1 MALFDTKPK
10 SKPESNG
17 NPFIQPG
24 QYTDEELPIAS
35 KIQQRR
41 LQMLIHS
48 KLYYDMNTNL
58 IPDRQFDEWGQEL
71 VKLQKEYPNIAK
83 RICYAEAFKGWDA
96 STGAFLPLQD
106 EWVCRKATQLLAIAN
121 KKGVIDNI
129 EYTKVQQSTRVKS
142 SEKPKR
148 KKNSKQRGNSLF

>member
-10 SKPESNG
+10 PKESND
-17 NPFIQPG
+17 NPFIQTG

-58 IPDRQFDEWGQEL
+58 IPDRQFDIWGMEL
-71 VKLQKEYPNIAK
+71 VKLQREHPNIAK
-83 RICYAEAFKGWDA
+83 RICYAEAFKDWDA

-106 EWVCRKATQLLAIAN
+106 EWVCRKANQILAIAN
-121 KKGVIDNI
+121 KKGVVDNTPAKQVI
-129 EYTKVQQSTRVKS
+129 TRTKSKKKQSA
-142 SEKPKR
+142 
-148 KKNSKQRGNSLF
+148 KQKGNSLF